1 VKLARLLLAACAL
14 CLLPAGAAHA
24 QTQVVL
30 LDVADCE
37 GASGAE
43 VEKLAALELAPRMH
57 VVEASEAPVL
67 TGSVRC
73 ESPHARIT
81 VTDPARV
88 EALTIQIDL
97 AAAAPQARQRLL
109 ALALAELITTSQLE
123 GSGPPAAQPAA
134 QPEPD
139 DGDDETTDSSDAMVR
154 GELSVWVAPSIAFA
168 ADPALPLYGG
178 ELGAAH
184 AFGPLLVSL
193 DAHAHFGQSARDSSE
208 VALRVLSLG
217 AFAGLLIVDDDVQ
230 LSAGPGFRL
239 GHAAMTTSAPD
250 AGLDARDLSGIWLGP
265 ALMAALHLP
274 LAAPTLLRLAVEG
287 GYVAKPIVGFDEDGA
302 DRLALRG
309 PWLTL
314 GLGLALRGP

>member
-1 VKLARLLLAACAL
+1 VRLARLLLAASAL
-14 CLLPAGAAHA
+14 SLLPAGAVHA
-24 QTQVVL
+24 QTQAVL

-37 GASGAE
+37 GASGVE
-43 VEKLAALELAPRMH
+43 IEKLAALELAPRMQ
-57 VVEASEAPVL
+57 VIQTSDAPVL

-81 VTDPARV
+81 VVDPARAEPFLV
-88 EALTIQIDL
+88 RIDL

-123 GSGPPAAQPAA
+123 GSSSPPAQPAA

-139 DGDDETTDSSDAMVR
+139 DEDDETTESSDAMVR
-154 GELSVWVAPSIAFA
+154 GALSVWVAPSIAFA

-178 ELGAAH
+178 ELGAARV
-184 AFGPLLVSL
+184 FGPLLVSL
-193 DAHAHFGQSARDSSE
+193 DVHAHLGQSARDSSE
-208 VALRVLSLG
+208 VVLRVLSLG
-217 AFAGLLIVDDDVQ
+217 AFAGLIMLDDGVQ

-239 GHAAMTTSAPD
+239 GHAAMTASASS
-250 AGLDARDLSGIWLGP
+250 AGVAARDLDGLWLGP
-265 ALMAALHLP
+265 ALMAALQVP
-274 LAAPTLLRLAVEG
+274 LVAPTSLRLAIEG
-287 GYVAKPIVGFDEDGA
+287 GYVAKPIIGFDEDGG

-309 PWLTL
+309 LWLSL